1 MSIFGTKLY
10 SDEFASL
17 VKEEYRKLIGL
28 GIDDFKAESLVLDY
42 YHELLGTEYE
52 SVFWLSFAYSQWY
65 IGRLSDNIKLKALEV
80 IDSGRDLVKWENAVK
95 HEELKKY
102 SGSQSYKINLLNE
115 ILRKSQKQVLE
126 SEGLEK
132 TDYETQ
138 LKNIEKIM
146 ELYSENSPFSE
157 EIEKKP
163 AELADDPFLN
173 DILLINGSSKKKL
186 ELRKNELRFIRECI
200 CSPQIFRKVAKP
212 YFTISPWNEGDIIA
226 FRLKELDNEFS
237 KLNQKWVAFRVLSV
251 TSKPV
256 SRILP
261 ELAVE
266 QDISI
271 GLYNYIDDEIP
282 SSTKLN
288 YSDYIPFFEFS
299 NIVFGHEIHKGI
311 WLSFYS
317 AKREISKW
325 EWKVISS
332 NPNFSLEI
340 PEYFKTG
347 NVKSMIVGFGSDLA
361 NTVARV
367 FIAKPKQEEKE
378 KSIKMVS

>member
-1 MSIFGTKLY
+1 
-10 SDEFASL
+10 
-17 VKEEYRKLIGL
+17 
-28 GIDDFKAESLVLDY
+28 
-42 YHELLGTEYE
+42 
-52 SVFWLSFAYSQWY
+52 
-65 IGRLSDNIKLKALEV
+65 
-80 IDSGRDLVKWENAVK
+80 
-95 HEELKKY
+95 
-102 SGSQSYKINLLNE
+102 
-115 ILRKSQKQVLE
+115 
-126 SEGLEK
+126 
-132 TDYETQ
+132 
-138 LKNIEKIM
+138 
-146 ELYSENSPFSE
+146 
-157 EIEKKP
+157 
-163 AELADDPFLN
+163 
-173 DILLINGSSKKKL
+173 LLINGSSKKKL

>member
-28 GIDDFKAESLVLDY
+28 GIEDDKAESLVLDY

-52 SVFWLSFAYSQWY
+52 SAFWLSFAYSQWY
-65 IGRLSDNIKLKALEV
+65 IGRLSENIKLKALEV

-126 SEGLEK
+126 SDGLEK
-132 TDYETQ
+132 TNYETQ
-138 LKNIEKIM
+138 LNNIEKIM
-146 ELYSENSPFSE
+146 KLYSENSPFSG

-163 AELADDPFLN
+163 AELVDDPFLN

-186 ELRKNELRFIRECI
+186 ELRKNELGFIRESI

-237 KLNQKWVAFRVLSV
+237 KFNQKWVAFRVLSV

-261 ELAVE
+261 ELAVKQE
-266 QDISI
+266 ISI

-282 SSTKLN
+282 SSTKLDC
-288 YSDYIPFFEFS
+288 SDYIPFFEFS
-299 NIVFGHEIHKGI
+299 NNVFGHEIHKGI

-317 AKREISKW
+317 AKRELSKW

-347 NVKSMIVGFGSDLA
+347 NVKSVIVGFGSDLA
-361 NTVARV
+361 KTVARV
-367 FIAKPKQEEKE
+367 FIAKTKQEEKE
-378 KSIKMVS
+378 KSIKNVS